1 MKETEHKLDILLS
14 KAGQMNSYQIQVT
27 FLFLIQLTCGEFFNQ
42 CLQFFEKSPY
52 VFVNNSKES
61 VPLTHKI
68 CKNEKN
74 NYKLDE
80 KRLPKSIVMDYEIY
94 CNELKI
100 FSLGFMVYLGMV
112 LGACSSYLFA
122 DKIGRK
128 KTLVIFI
135 PIHIFF
141 LCTFKILTL
150 KLGYFT
156 LYLIYT
162 NIFLLGICSQ
172 IIIVTMIIY
181 ICEIVKQSDIYIFVI
196 LIITGVP
203 LSNLLGVLLFNIKN
217 FDWRNSLLII
227 ALINFIIYF
236 FILFKLVES
245 PIFSLNNEHFE
256 TFIFDLIELGKKNG
270 IRLSLDD
277 FEFLNPY
284 MSRDKRK
291 TIYKKFLEG
300 INELNSN
307 LINSKSETNL
317 KIENEEDLLSSK
329 SNYEMQSKNALK
341 DDYLLSNDES
351 NEQLLKL
358 FEKLKMKD
366 YSPLDLIRFKKQIKN
381 FLILSFLWL
390 VTMLIK
396 NEINLQSK
404 YIKKIDEKIY
414 LTILNYLFEIIG
426 YYIILYLLL
435 YQKIEFH
442 DSLILLQIIS
452 FILFMIILNSDLES
466 YENNE
471 IFLLFSGRICWT
483 GIFALLCV
491 ITSIIY
497 PIMIR
502 TKGFGWNK
510 SFAFIGGIISNI
522 LIEFVE
528 IKNAIY
534 IFLICEF
541 FTLTLS
547 NGLPHKIGTFILE
560 SPSQIQS
567 NKEKDKGK
575 ENELIEVS
583 NIFQME
589 HKESNDSMR
598 KSSNS
603 YIDSN
608 ID

>member
-1 MKETEHKLDILLS
+1 MKETDQKLDILLA
-14 KAGQMNSYQIQVT
+14 KAGQMNNYQFQVT
-27 FLFLIQLTCGEFFNQ
+27 FLFLIQLTCAEFFNQ
-42 CLQFFEKSPY
+42 CLPFFEKSPY

-61 VPLTHKI
+61 VLITHKI

-74 NYKLDE
+74 NYKFDE

-100 FSLGFMVYLGMV
+100 FFLGFMVYLGMII
-112 LGACSSYLFA
+112 GACSSYLFA

-141 LCTFKILTL
+141 LCTFKILTPS
-150 KLGYFT
+150 LGYST
-156 LYLIYT
+156 LYLIYI
-162 NIFLLGICSQ
+162 NIFLLSICCQ

-181 ICEIVKQSDIYIFVI
+181 ICEIIKQSDIHIFVI

-203 LSNLLGVLLFNIKN
+203 LSNLLGTLFFNIKN
-217 FDWRNSLLII
+217 LDWRNSLLIVAI
-227 ALINFIIYF
+227 INFIIYL
-236 FILFKLVES
+236 FILFRLVGS
-245 PIFSLNNEHFE
+245 PIFSLNNELFD
-256 TFIFDLIELGKKNG
+256 TFVFDLIELGKKNG
-270 IRLSLDD
+270 KKLCLND

-284 MSRDKRK
+284 MSRDKRE
-291 TIYKKFLEG
+291 TIYKKFMEG

-307 LINSKSETNL
+307 LITSKSETNL
-317 KIENEEDLLSSK
+317 KIENEEDLLS
-329 SNYEMQSKNALK
+329 NNNIYEIQSKNALK

-358 FEKLKMKD
+358 FGKLKMKD

-390 VTMLIK
+390 LTMLIK
-396 NEINLQSK
+396 NGINLQSK
-404 YIKKIDEKIY
+404 YIEKMDEKIY
-414 LTILNYLFEIIG
+414 LPIFNYLFEIIT

-452 FILFMIILNSDLES
+452 FILFMIILHIDLES
-466 YENNE
+466 YENGE
-471 IFLLFSGRICWT
+471 IFLFFSGRICWT
-483 GIFALLCV
+483 CIFALLCV

-528 IKNAIY
+528 IKNDIY

-547 NGLPHKIGTFILE
+547 YGLPYKIGTFILE
-560 SPSQIQS
+560 SPSQIPS
-567 NKEKDKGK
+567 SKEKDKK
-575 ENELIEVS
+575 NELIEIS
-583 NIFQME
+583 NTFQMK
-589 HKESNDSMR
+589 HKESSDYSIIVSEG
-598 KSSNS
+598 K
-603 YIDSN
+603 
-608 ID
+608 